1 MARKTETHT
10 AGLESVQRRF
20 ERWRRTRR
28 SHSRIPASLWASAV
42 KVAGTCGVCRTARA
56 LRLDYYTLKR
66 RVEEKAAESPA
77 VAAQGMVATFLEL
90 APPVSAASGECA
102 VELEN
107 AGGTKLRIW
116 LKGIEAP
123 DVATLGRSLWSCQ
136 P

>member
-1 MARKTETHT
+1 MMARKAETHA

-20 ERWRRTRR
+20 ERWRRTRGSR
-28 SHSRIPASLWASAV
+28 SRIPASLWASAV
-42 KVAGTCGVCRTARA
+42 KLAGTCGVCRTARA

-66 RVEEKAAESPA
+66 RVEEKAAGSPA
-77 VAAQGMVATFLEL
+77 AAQGMVATFLEL
-90 APPVSAASGECA
+90 APPASAASCECA